1 MSPFWAL
8 GWLVTLTLGST
19 ERGWVVMG
27 EKPRV
32 APGSL
37 PAKLAGR
44 HVLRGQLTD
53 TEPDS

>member
-1 MSPFWAL
+1 M
-8 GWLVTLTLGST
+8 TLTLGST
-19 ERGWVVMG
+19 ERGGVVMG